1 MVKSRRRKATE
12 RSREN
17 QNRSRLIG
25 GDAAA
30 TAWRSPLSSQ
40 PFPLVGHVNNFSSS
54 VLPRVLFYSPLSLF
68 FVFRR
73 SLFRPL
79 ASIKPKACC
88 MHTQEG
94 KTGWMNGWLAWPFW
108 SRQLSK
114 SSGIVCDALCCSAEV
129 FATPLQ
135 RVALFPFL
143 FRLQLSFNLYTNTPT
158 LRLVMIPSVATTGT
172 IFHGVVEQQSGWK
185 RREGSATSS
194 IRVVWCRWWA
204 IETI

>member
-1 MVKSRRRKATE
+1 MVKSRRRETTE

-17 QNRSRLIG
+17 QNRSRLID

-30 TAWRSPLSSQ
+30 TAWRSPLSSR

-54 VLPRVLFYSPLSLF
+54 VLPRVSFYSSLSPFF

-94 KTGWMNGWLAWPFW
+94 KTGWVDGRVRWWSAWPFW
-108 SRQLSK
+108 SHQLSK
-114 SSGIVCDALCCSAEV
+114 SSGIVCDALYCSAEV

-135 RVALFPFL
+135 RVTLSPFL
-143 FRLQLSFNLYTNTPT
+143 FQL
-158 LRLVMIPSVATTGT
+158 
-172 IFHGVVEQQSGWK
+172 
-185 RREGSATSS
+185 
-194 IRVVWCRWWA
+194 
-204 IETI
+204 